1 MTMRW
6 LHQWPTFW
14 AGLLVVGIFAVVSLA
29 GLWLTRPWVRKRC
42 ADSNELANYF
52 FAAIGVF
59 YALLVGLIAVSN
71 WEDYSRV
78 GDVVTGEAVAVSDL
92 YRDME
97 AYPLPLREELR
108 GSLRRYVEVVIQKE
122 WPLQAQGKSP
132 ARVLDHVDQLVHRM
146 VTFEPSTPGQQVA
159 QGEILRQLNSV
170 LTLRRQRL
178 QAVDD
183 GLSRLMWL
191 IMLVGAAIT
200 IGITYLFCTEKLGIQ
215 AVLTVALSI
224 LIGLSVFL
232 IFTLDGPLV
241 GDNAIQPD
249 SYQDA
254 LSTMSPGSLP

>member
-14 AGLLVVGIFAVVSLA
+14 AGLLVVGIFVAVSLA
-29 GLWLTRPWVRKRC
+29 GLWLTRPWSRKRGG
-42 ADSNELANYF
+42 DSNELANYF

-59 YALLVGLIAVSN
+59 YALLVGLIAVSS
-71 WEDYSRV
+71 WEDYSKV
-78 GDVVTGEAVAVSDL
+78 EDVVTGEAVAVSDL

-97 AYPLPLREELR
+97 AYPSPLREEMRHLLR
-108 GSLRRYVEVVIQKE
+108 QYVQVVIQRE
-122 WPLQAQGKSP
+122 WPLQQRGQSP
-132 ARVLDHVDQLVHRM
+132 ARVIDHVDQLVHRM

-159 QGEILRQLNSV
+159 QGEILRQLNGV

-200 IGITYLFCTEKLGIQ
+200 IGMTCLFYTDKLEMQ
-215 AVLTVALSI
+215 ALLTVALSI
-224 LIGLSVFL
+224 LIGLSIFL

-249 SYQDA
+249 SFRDA
-254 LSTMSPGSLP
+254 LTTMRP